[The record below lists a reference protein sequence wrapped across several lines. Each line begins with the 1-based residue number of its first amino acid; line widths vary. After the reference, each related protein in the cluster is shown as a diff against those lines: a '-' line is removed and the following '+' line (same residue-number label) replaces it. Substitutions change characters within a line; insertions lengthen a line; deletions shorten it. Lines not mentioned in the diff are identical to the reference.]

1 MRLARLV
8 FADTVQNNVTVKR
21 FSLFFVA
28 VTILPIYDCFLNV
41 HSLLVQ
47 YLFSKGFSYS
57 GTDSILST
65 RYMYWKKSSRSS
77 RAFAIGMAD
86 AFKCLFFTFV
96 PTVQWIKRLR
106 KSSVTCCNVST
117 LNSCFR
123 LRFWPSTRGGGEAIT
138 PPKSYES
145 NYIHP
150 DFVQFGKLH
159 SIYEAISLS
168 IVLSQKCC
176 EVGFIPLTVVKL

>member
-1 MRLARLV
+1 MHSCYMRLARLV

-65 RYMYWKKSSRSS
+65 RYMY
-77 RAFAIGMAD
+77 
-86 AFKCLFFTFV
+86 
-96 PTVQWIKRLR
+96 
-106 KSSVTCCNVST
+106 
-117 LNSCFR
+117 
-123 LRFWPSTRGGGEAIT
+123 
-138 PPKSYES
+138 
-145 NYIHP
+145 
-150 DFVQFGKLH
+150 
-159 SIYEAISLS
+159 
-168 IVLSQKCC
+168 
-176 EVGFIPLTVVKL
+176 